1 MTTPMLMIDHP
12 TEQTLAAFVDDRLDS
27 AARLDVTEHLAN
39 CGECQEIV
47 MTAVDYQ
54 TSDNVTTGWFGGKRR
69 IAAVAAAI
77 AVAAGLSVV
86 FLPSTMRAD
95 IDDVIAATESVH
107 ERPGPG
113 RLAAMS
119 YKKDATNRGMPPTDP
134 LEVDPYTKLHI
145 IRPELRD
152 AHAQGVATLMLA
164 EEPSDLQDAI
174 RLLEQARKEAP
185 DDDRVANDLAAA
197 HIALGAWTDDRK
209 ELERALA
216 LSEELWKRNR
226 TAEAAWNRAEALQLL
241 KRDEEALQAWDAYL
255 DIDRASPWAREAELQ
270 KGYLKE

>member
-1 MTTPMLMIDHP
+1 MLMIDHP

-86 FLPSTMRAD
+86 FLPSMLRAE
-95 IDDVIAATESVH
+95 IDDVIAATKSVD

-119 YKKDATNRGMPPTDP
+119 YKKDATNRGVPPTDP

-145 IRPELRD
+145 IRPDLRD

-164 EEPSDLQDAI
+164 EGPLDLQDAI
-174 RLLEQARKEAP
+174 RLLEKARKEAP

-197 HIALGAWTDDRK
+197 HIALGAWTSDRK

-216 LSEELWKRNR
+216 LSEELWKRKR

-255 DIDRASPWAREAELQ
+255 ALDPASPWAREAERE
-270 KGYLKE
+270 KGNLKE